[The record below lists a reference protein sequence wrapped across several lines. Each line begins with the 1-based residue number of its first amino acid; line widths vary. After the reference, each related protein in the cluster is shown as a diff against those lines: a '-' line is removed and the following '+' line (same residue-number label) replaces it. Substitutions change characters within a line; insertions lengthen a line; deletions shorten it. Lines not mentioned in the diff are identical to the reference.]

1 MPGIKGTEMTTLCY
15 AKKTCSV
22 GIHVLMEEIGA
33 PYDLKIVDFSKG
45 EQKTP
50 EYKALNPK
58 GKVAALV
65 REDGSVLTEYAAIAL
80 WLAMTNPDKKLVPT
94 DPEGLARTI
103 EALDF
108 IVGTVHM
115 LSWRLWRRPDAY
127 SDNPDEHAQLRERG
141 EAAMLAAFAVVDE
154 QLAGKDYLMGDFSIA
169 DTALYYTEYWAADV
183 AGWTLPP
190 NVQAHFERMKARPSV
205 QASRKL
211 EGVA

>member
-1 MPGIKGTEMTTLCY
+1 MTTLCY
-15 AKKTCSV
+15 AKKTCSI

-33 PYDLKIVDFSKG
+33 DFDVRIVDFSKG

-65 REDGSVLTEYAAIAL
+65 RDDGSVLTEYVAIAT
-80 WLAMTNPDKKLVPT
+80 WLAMTNPDKKLMPT
-94 DPEGLARTI
+94 DPEGMARTI
-103 EALDF
+103 EAMDF
-108 IVGTVHM
+108 VIGTVHM

-127 SDNPDEHAQLRERG
+127 SDNPAEHDQLRERG
-141 EAAMLAAFAVVDE
+141 MNAMLAAFDVVDA
-154 QLAGKDYLMGDFSIA
+154 QLEGKEYMMGDFTVA
-169 DTALYYTEYWAADV
+169 DTALYYTEYWAVDV

-190 NVQAHFERMKARPSV
+190 NVQRHYELMKTRASV
-205 QASRKL
+205 KASREL

>member
-1 MPGIKGTEMTTLCY
+1 MTTLCY
-15 AKKTCSV
+15 AKKTCSI
-22 GIHVLMEEIGA
+22 GIHVLLEEIGM
-33 PYDLKIVDFSKG
+33 PYDLKTVDFSKG
-45 EQKTP
+45 EQKTL

-65 REDGSVLTEYAAIAL
+65 RDDASVLTEFAAISM
-80 WLAMTNPDKKLVPT
+80 WLAMTNPDKKLMPT
-94 DPEGLARTI
+94 DPEGVARTI
-103 EALDF
+103 EVMDF

-127 SDNPDEHAQLRERG
+127 SDSPAEHEQLRMRG
-141 EAAMLAAFAVVDE
+141 KTAMLAALEVVDE
-154 QLAGKDYLMGDFSIA
+154 QLADKDYLMGDFSIA
-169 DTALYYTEYWAADV
+169 DAALYYTEYWAVDV
-183 AGWTLPP
+183 AGWTLPA

>member
-94 DPEGLARTI
+94 DPGTCPDNRSIGFYCWHGSHVVLA
-103 EALDF
+103 
-108 IVGTVHM
+108 
-115 LSWRLWRRPDAY
+115 P
-127 SDNPDEHAQLRERG
+127 
-141 EAAMLAAFAVVDE
+141 
-154 QLAGKDYLMGDFSIA
+154 
-169 DTALYYTEYWAADV
+169 V
-183 AGWTLPP
+183 ASSGCLFR
-190 NVQAHFERMKARPSV
+190 Q
-205 QASRKL
+205 SR
-211 EGVA
+211 

>member
-1 MPGIKGTEMTTLCY
+1 MTTLCY
-15 AKKTCSV
+15 AKKTCSI
-22 GIHVLMEEIGA
+22 GIHVLMEEIGM
-33 PYDLKIVDFSKG
+33 PYDLRIVDFSKG

-65 REDGSVLTEYAAIAL
+65 RDDGSVLTEYAAIAM
-80 WLAMTNPDKKLVPT
+80 WLAMTHPEKKLMPT
-94 DPEGLARTI
+94 DPEGMARTI
-103 EALDF
+103 EAMDF

-127 SDNPDEHAQLRERG
+127 SDNPAEHDQLRARGKAATMAALEVVDAQLE
-141 EAAMLAAFAVVDE
+141 
-154 QLAGKDYLMGDFSIA
+154 GKEYLLGDFSIA
-169 DTALYYTEYWAADV
+169 DTALYYNEYWASDV

-190 NVQAHFERMKARPSV
+190 NVQAHFERMKTRPSV
-205 QASRKL
+205 QASRVV

>member
-1 MPGIKGTEMTTLCY
+1 MTTLCY
-15 AKKTCSV
+15 AKKTCSI

-33 PYDLKIVDFSKG
+33 PFDLKVVDFSKG
-45 EQKTP
+45 EQKTS

-65 REDGSVLTEYAAIAL
+65 RDDGSVLTEYAAIAV
-80 WLAMTNPDKKLVPT
+80 WLAMTNPDKKLLPS
-94 DPEGLARTI
+94 DPEGIARTI
-103 EALDF
+103 EAMDF

-127 SDNPDEHAQLRERG
+127 SANPDEHDQLRERG
-141 EAAMLAAFAVVDE
+141 MTAMLAALDVVDA
-154 QLAGKDYLMGDFSIA
+154 QLAGKDYLMGDFTIA
-169 DTALYYTEYWAADV
+169 DTALYYTQYWAADV

-190 NVQAHFERMKARPSV
+190 NVQAHYELMKTRPSV